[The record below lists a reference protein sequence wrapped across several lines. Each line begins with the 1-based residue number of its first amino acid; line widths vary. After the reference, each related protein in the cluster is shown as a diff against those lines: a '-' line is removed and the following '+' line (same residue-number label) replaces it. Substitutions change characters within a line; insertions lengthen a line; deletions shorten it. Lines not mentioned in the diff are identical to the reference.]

1 MEGEELRRR
10 EAAMTEK
17 CQRESD
23 YKIQHALAQYK
34 QDVDSLTAVLD
45 LRNGELRELQKQNLE
60 LQREV
65 GNAVIHQIVIRYY
78 DGHHGDSS
86 YSILY

>member
-45 LRNGELRELQKQNLE
+45 LRNGELHELQRQNLE
-60 LQREV
+60 MQKEV
-65 GNAVIHQIVIRYY
+65 CYLINLSMKLELCSVV
-78 DGHHGDSS
+78 
-86 YSILY
+86 